1 MYHKKHSFRI
11 GLLIVTAICSIF
23 FISSNSIADVKTKA
37 ENLLSKIKQY
47 EFGQSRESLTEFAEL
62 IRNSIDSRED
72 KQILEKSMLGLLKFD
87 ATFAGKQ
94 FICKEL
100 SIIGTEKAVPTL
112 EPMLTNKNTSNIA
125 RYALE
130 RIPGKKV
137 DDVLRISLNKTKGT
151 VRIGIINTIGERR
164 DIQAV
169 EALGKFMFKSDNTT
183 AIAAAAALGKIA
195 DDSSIE
201 ILTKAKEKTKGAVKA
216 RALDSY
222 LKCADKLA
230 MNGETERAS
239 TIYKELFDQ
248 NYELPIRAAAL
259 RGLIKTNSE
268 KSGEI
273 ILKIL
278 KTENEK
284 VKTTA
289 ISLVRELPPSHSM
302 KNIAAELPKLEV
314 IEKIQLLSS
323 LQDRKDKSV
332 HDDIV
337 KAATNKDVNVRIAAY
352 KALTSLGDERDVSLL
367 AEAAAEGEF
376 AEKKVAKESL
386 ALLNGQ
392 KVNETILS
400 SIKMADPVLQVEL
413 IESIGDRNI
422 STAVPMLLKTTSSV
436 NSKVRSASIKALE
449 LVASPENLNE
459 LVDILINVQSNVE
472 RRRAEKT
479 VVAVAHKIE
488 KEDEQATVVLK
499 KLPTVKDVENR
510 SSLLRV
516 LGKIGDNNGLTI
528 LQKAL
533 KDKNGNIQKAGIQAL
548 SDWPSPEPIKYLL
561 EVAESSKNEV
571 NQVLALRGY
580 IRLIGLLTESTN
592 DQIIQQYN
600 GAMKL
605 AKQVNEKRM
614 VLSGISN
621 IRTMN
626 ALSIAEFYLNNA
638 ELKNEAEV
646 AVVEIARHTRG
657 NFPQETKAV
666 LLKVIDSQNS
676 EVSNDA
682 RRYLKEIDK

>member
-1 MYHKKHSFRI
+1 MYDKKHSFQI
-11 GLLIVTAICSIF
+11 GLLILTAICGIF

-62 IRNSIDSRED
+62 IRNAIDSRQD
-72 KQILEKSMLGLLKFD
+72 KQILEKTMLGLLNSG

-112 EPMLTNKNTSNIA
+112 EPMLTNKNTSDIA

-164 DIQAV
+164 DNKAV
-169 EALGKFMFKSDNTT
+169 EVLGKFMFKSDNTT

-195 DDSSIE
+195 DDASIE

-216 RALDSY
+216 TVLDSY

-248 NYELPIRAAAL
+248 NYELPIRSAAL
-259 RGLIKTNSE
+259 RGLINTNST

-289 ISLVRELPPSHSM
+289 ISLIRELPPSQSM
-302 KNIAAELPKLEV
+302 QNIAAELPKLEV

-323 LQDRKDKSV
+323 LQDRKDISV

-337 KAATNKDVNVRIAAY
+337 KAAKNKDVNVRIAAY

-367 AEAAAEGEF
+367 AKAAAKGEF

-400 SIKMADPVLQVEL
+400 SIKKAEPALQVEL

-422 STAVPMLLKTTSSV
+422 STAVPMLLKTTASV

-488 KEDEQATVVLK
+488 TEDEQATVVLK
-499 KLPTVKDVENR
+499 KLATVKDVENR

-516 LGKIGDNNGLTI
+516 LGKIGDNNGLPV
-528 LQKAL
+528 LKNAL
-533 KDKNGNIQKAGIQAL
+533 KDKNENIQKAGIQAL
-548 SDWPSPEPIKYLL
+548 SDWPSPEPLKDLL
-561 EVAESSKNEV
+561 KVAESSTNEV

-580 IRLIGLLTESTN
+580 IRLIGLLTESTD

-600 GAMKL
+600 RAMKL

-626 ALSIAEFYLNNA
+626 ALSIAEFYLNNP

-666 LLKVIDSQNS
+666 LLKIIDSQNS